1 MPLPDAS
8 DAEKARIYRQFQSK
22 NALAGD
28 SNGLTDQLMD
38 ALRLQTFVDT
48 HNEDE
53 LRRISLVGSATQT
66 MSFSGPIPGSGQI
79 IVATIDS
86 NVKQTIFQPG
96 IGEVYQ
102 LVGISFERTAGSGS
116 STYTLYLEDGVNDVY
131 WFYQTSSDTQVS
143 FSADS
148 NFPDFPMYFDRG
160 LYLCG
165 AVSNGA
171 SGGGIAGSWKVAV
184 VRVR

>member
-8 DAEKARIYRQFQSK
+8 DVEKARIYRQFQSK

-48 HNEDE
+48 NNEDE
-53 LRRISLVGSATQT
+53 LRRVALVGASTRT
-66 MSFSGPIPGSGQI
+66 MSFSGPIPGSAQI
-79 IVATIDS
+79 YIATIDDNS
-86 NVKQTIFQPG
+86 QQTIFQPG
-96 IGEVYQ
+96 IGEVWQ
-102 LVGISFERTAGSGS
+102 LVGISFTRTAGTGS
-116 STYTLYLEDGVNDVY
+116 STYTMYLNDGSNDVY
-131 WFYQTSSDTQVS
+131 WFYASSSDTATA

-160 LYLCG
+160 LYLSG
-165 AVSNGA
+165 GVSNG
-171 SGGGIAGSWKVAV
+171 SGGGGIAGSWKVAV
-184 VRVR
+184 IRVR